1 MDDIYKSIE
10 EYNPNKR
17 RKTLIVFEDIIS
29 DMLSNTKLNP
39 IGTELFIRGKKL
51 NFSLVFI
58 TSSYFAV
65 PKFRFSSTHYF
76 VMKTSNKRELHQT
89 AFNHSSDIDFQDFN
103 ESFEC
108 QLTIKLGMKS
118 YNITLTKK

>member
-39 IGTELFIRGKKL
+39 IGTKTKLFSCFYYIILFRCPKIQIQFYTL
-51 NFSLVFI
+51 FCYENFKQKR
-58 TSSYFAV
+58 TS
-65 PKFRFSSTHYF
+65 P
-76 VMKTSNKRELHQT
+76 NC
-89 AFNHSSDIDFQDFN
+89 I
-103 ESFEC
+103 
-108 QLTIKLGMKS
+108 
-118 YNITLTKK
+118 